1 MADDADH
8 FKDEDFGVSE
18 KSAAIGYKTE
28 GARKALYT
36 SLTNSRTRLI
46 PQSSYPNRH
55 GESKFGNLKIKVKNY
70 LGILHLLKDGAGAV
84 LSGDSGMRRV

>member
-1 MADDADH
+1 MQTIL
-8 FKDEDFGVSE
+8 KTRTSE
-18 KSAAIGYKTE
+18 FQKNQQLLVTLTKTK